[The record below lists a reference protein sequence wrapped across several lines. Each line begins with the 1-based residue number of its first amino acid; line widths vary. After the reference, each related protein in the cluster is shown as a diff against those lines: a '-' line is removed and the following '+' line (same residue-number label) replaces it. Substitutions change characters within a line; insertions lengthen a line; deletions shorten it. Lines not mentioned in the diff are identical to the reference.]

1 MARIRTIKP
10 EFFTSAD
17 IVCMSPL
24 SRLFYASLWCEADR
38 EGRLKWDTRT
48 LKLRYFP
55 ADDCDIESMANELLS
70 SGLIDVYEVD
80 GKEYAEI
87 PSFKNHQVIN
97 NREAESAIPPRVKE
111 ASRRVQGEGKGRK
124 GREGKGRDSA
134 EPQSDSTPENS
145 VIQIPLV
152 DQTEFGITEKHIAE
166 WSESFPAVDVLQQ
179 LRSMR
184 QWCLANPTRRKTKR
198 GVSAFI
204 VSWLTKEQD
213 KGRSYAKPDQSG
225 MLAGA
230 I

>member
-1 MARIRTIKP
+1 M
-10 EFFTSAD
+10 
-17 IVCMSPL
+17 
-24 SRLFYASLWCEADR
+24 
-38 EGRLKWDTRT
+38 KWDTRT

-55 ADDCDIESMANELLS
+55 ADDCDIEAMAKELLS
-70 SGLIDVYEVD
+70 SGLIEVYEVG
-80 GKEYAEI
+80 GKVYAEI

-97 NREAESAIPPRVKE
+97 NREAESQIPPRVKE
-111 ASRRVQGEGKGRK
+111 ASRRVQGEGKE
-124 GREGKGRDSA
+124 GREGKGKDSA

-152 DQTEFGITEKHIAE
+152 DQTDFGITEKHIAE
-166 WSESFPAVDVLQQ
+166 WSESFPAVDVMQQ

-213 KGRSYAKPDQSG
+213 KGRTCTKPTPSG
-225 MLAGA
+225 IFAGA